1 MLLFVILFF
10 LAGVFML
17 RLVYANEK
25 QQMYTQYKK
34 LCLRILSKYLRTL
47 SLSPRIIRS
56 YKKIQ

>member
-25 QQMYTQYKK
+25 QQMHTQYKK
-34 LCLRILSKYLRTL
+34 LCLGILEAATL
-47 SLSPRIIRS
+47 
-56 YKKIQ
+56 KIFKNIEP